1 MDSNDCIPKTMK
13 SIKDFSQN
21 SSSPAICTDVSRVNT
36 YHSWNQLME
45 HAGNCQRPCTIVEY
59 HGTIKKYLGW
69 GNINEG
75 SSMISISF
83 PTREVRLQ
91 EEYLI
96 YGIVDLIGI
105 VGGNLGLFI
114 GFSFY
119 DVIKCVLDIFWK

>member
-1 MDSNDCIPKTMK
+1 MK
-13 SIKDFSQN
+13 SIKDLSQN
-21 SSSPAICTDVSRVNT
+21 KSGPAICPDVSGVNANPI
-36 YHSWNQLME
+36 WNQLME
-45 HAGNCQRPCTIVEY
+45 LAGNCTRPCTIIEY
-59 HGTIKKYLGW
+59 EGTIKKYLGW
-69 GNINEG
+69 GNFTEGGTMIN
-75 SSMISISF
+75 ILF
-83 PTREVRLQ
+83 PTKEVKLQ

>member
-1 MDSNDCIPKTMK
+1 MDSNDCIPKIMK
-13 SIKDFSQN
+13 SIKDLSQN
-21 SSSPAICTDVSRVNT
+21 SSGPVICMDVSRVNT
-36 YHSWNQLME
+36 YYSWNQLME

-59 HGTIKKYLGW
+59 QGTIKKYLGW
-69 GNINEG
+69 GNFNEG
-75 SSMISISF
+75 NTMISILF
-83 PTREVRLQ
+83 PTKEVRLQ